1 VPAVPKVASKLATTT
16 VDRLRG
22 SAKLYYGVVQ
32 HEDYKLARELHGPG
46 KVVRGYPSKDTPMT
60 PSVGFRVT
68 LVNGALGNLSAFG
81 IYMSPQDVLT
91 DDGDFSKCA
100 VCGGKIEAGDEK
112 RCDGQ
117 AALPP
122 RAQLSMPIHCRALEL
137 RIQGRR

>member
-1 VPAVPKVASKLATTT
+1 M
-16 VDRLRG
+16 
-22 SAKLYYGVVQ
+22 
-32 HEDYKLARELHGPG
+32 ARELHGPG

-91 DDGDFSKCA
+91 DDGDFSECA

-112 RCDGQ
+112 RCDGK